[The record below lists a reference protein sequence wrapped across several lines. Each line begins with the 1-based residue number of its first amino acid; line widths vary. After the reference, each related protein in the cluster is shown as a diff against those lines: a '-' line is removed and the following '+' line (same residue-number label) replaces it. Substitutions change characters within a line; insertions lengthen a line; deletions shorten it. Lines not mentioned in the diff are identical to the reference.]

1 MNLAIYKP
9 KDERVVATY
18 RSGAA
23 AKLAGIPV
31 ETLRV
36 WERRYGVVGPQLT
49 PRGHRQYSTEDVSRL
64 ALIKQLV
71 DLGSPIGTIAGL
83 SLPAL
88 RELRAGA
95 HDVSRSV
102 QAASDGPPRPV
113 RIVMVGETLM
123 VAAARDGHV
132 YPGLEIVATSAQLSK
147 AMATFRNVGA
157 DVLAIELP
165 TVQSDDVSV
174 VSALAEAIGARHVVV
189 AYRFG
194 PAAAVRALHER
205 GYIVTRSPLD
215 IAELNR
221 LCRNAAPR
229 DDMSVRSGSLLKPLE
244 TVPHRRFDEGKL
256 ARLAQASTAMYCD
269 CPRNVIELLQSLGS
283 FERYSAE
290 CETDSPAD
298 ALLHQ
303 YLQRV
308 AGTARALFEDALE
321 RVALA
326 GRITLADAASESK

>member
-1 MNLAIYKP
+1 MAISKQ
-9 KDERVVATY
+9 KDDLSPAY

-36 WERRYGVVGPQLT
+36 WERRYGVVGPRHT
-49 PRGHRQYSTEDVSRL
+49 PRGHRLYSTEDVSRL

-71 DLGSPIGTIAGL
+71 DLGNSIGTIA
-83 SLPAL
+83 SLPFPAL

-95 HDVSRSV
+95 DQVSRSV
-102 QAASDGPPRPV
+102 TAVSDGPLGPV
-113 RIVMVGETLM
+113 RVAIVGEALA
-123 VAAARDGHV
+123 VAAQRDGRT
-132 YPGLEIVATSAQLSK
+132 YPALEIVATCAVAGN
-147 AMATFRNVGA
+147 AMAAMRDVAA
-157 DVLAIELP
+157 DVLAVELP
-165 TVQSDDVSV
+165 TLQSDDVSLV
-174 VSALAEAIGARHVVV
+174 GAIAEAIGARHVVV

-205 GYIVTRSPLD
+205 GHVVTRSPLD

-221 LCRNAAPR
+221 LCRKAAPR
-229 DDMSVRSGSLLKPLE
+229 DARSVRSGSAPEPLE
-244 TVPHRRFDEGKL
+244 TVPNRRFDESAL
-256 ARLAQASTAMYCD
+256 ARLAHASTAMYCD
-269 CPRNVIELLQSLGS
+269 CPRHVIELLQSLGG

-298 ALLHQ
+298 AVLHQ
-303 YLQRV
+303 YLERV

-326 GRITLADAASESK
+326 GRITLEDGASGSK